1 MKLSRVIA
9 TTALLAGAMG
19 SITAMT
25 DAGALPAHGPGGSAA
40 RAHGHGSGIYL
51 HPPFTGDRVSIELDA
66 SGSGGHFDI
75 VHYDKFGKVFSE
87 LSGTVNCVAVNGR
100 TAVTTGTI
108 TAGHAPE
115 IAGDPRGKSFA
126 ITIVDNDGA
135 PDTLGVSF
143 PLKEIP
149 PCLVWPLN
157 MVMDRGSY
165 KIG

>member
-1 MKLSRVIA
+1 MKPTGMIA
-9 TTALLAGAMG
+9 AAALLV
-19 SITAMT
+19 SLVSPNTAT
-25 DAGALPAHGPGGSAA
+25 ADADALRADGPGSSAP

-75 VHYDKFGKVFSE
+75 VHYDKFEKVFSE
-87 LSGTVNCVAVNGR
+87 LSGTVNCVAVSGR

-115 IAGDPRGKSFA
+115 IAGDPKGKSFA
-126 ITIVDNDGA
+126 ITVVDNDGA

-143 PLKEIP
+143 PLEEIP
-149 PCLVWPLN
+149 PCSAWPLN

>member
-1 MKLSRVIA
+1 MKLSRLIA
-9 TTALLAGAMG
+9 AAALLAGAVG
-19 SITAMT
+19 ATAIP
-25 DAGALPAHGPGGSAA
+25 DAGALQSHGPGGSAP
-40 RAHGHGSGIYL
+40 RAHGQGSGIYL

-100 TAVTTGTI
+100 TAATTGTI

-115 IAGDPRGKSFA
+115 IAGDPKGKSFA
-126 ITIVDNDGA
+126 ITVVDNDGV
-135 PDTLGVSF
+135 PDTIGVSF
-143 PLKEIP
+143 PLKDIP
-149 PCLVWPLN
+149 PCSAWPLN
-157 MVMDRGSY
+157 MVMDRGGY